1 MSNELTVLKE
11 QVMTLQ
17 SQLSNQKDNVL
28 NDSLMSEARAP
39 YYRQLAME
47 LSKSGVVPKCYSGR
61 PTDLFVAMA
70 MGFNLGLSIEQA
82 IQDIA
87 VINGKPVLFGDGL
100 LAVVMKH
107 PDFVD
112 MIEEPIM
119 SGNVV
124 CAFKCTV
131 KRKGRADK
139 VEIFSL
145 DDATRAGLLQKPGP
159 WKQYPARML
168 KMRARSFACRDA
180 FPDALRGIKI
190 AEEVSD
196 YIDAE
201 FTTQTTMTQSS
212 PKSRTEQLK
221 QAYKQRQGVTV
232 DEVKSPDTDSNM
244 VDKDIDM
251 HSTQETSERAD
262 SDQMDASRHEATVVE
277 LTSEDLTPITD
288 DELDYISGLLSEK
301 EVDAEKLTKALKYLK
316 ADDIESMNHNQATR
330 FVQMLDRLP
339 SPM

>member
-1 MSNELTVLKE
+1 MSNELTILKE

-17 SQLSNQKDNVL
+17 SQLNNQKDTIL
-28 NDSLMSEARAP
+28 NDSLFSESKAP

-47 LSKSGVVPKCYSGR
+47 LSKSGVIPKCFTGR
-61 PTDLFVAMA
+61 PTDLFVAMS
-70 MGFNLGLSIEQA
+70 MGYQLGLSIEQS

-87 VINGKPVLFGDGL
+87 VINGRPVIWGDGL

-112 MIEEPIM
+112 IIEEPILNG
-119 SGNVV
+119 SIVA
-124 CAFKCTV
+124 AFKCTV
-131 KRKGRADK
+131 KRRGRADK
-139 VEIFSL
+139 VSVFSL

-212 PKSRTEQLK
+212 PKSRTELLK
-221 QAYKQRQGVTV
+221 QQYKQRQGVTV
-232 DEVKSPDTDSNM
+232 DEIKSPQDSSNM
-244 VDKDIDM
+244 VNKDIDM
-251 HSTQETSERAD
+251 HSTQEASEGTDAD
-262 SDQMDASRHEATVVE
+262 KMDAPRHETTVVE
-277 LTSEDLTPITD
+277 LTAEDLATITD
-288 DELDYISGLLSEK
+288 DELDYISGMLSEK
-301 EVDAEKLTKALKYLK
+301 NVEAEKLAKALKYLK
-316 ADDIESMNHNQATR
+316 ADSVEVMNHNQATR